1 MKTGE
6 SLCDLKTEIGSKCP
20 VLYNSGDNFGRRTE
34 VDFYFKNE
42 AKIANS
48 VICKAYMVWSWLSC
62 SQLFKL
68 TRKFPGFA
76 CSETLFSHC

>member
-48 VICKAYMVWSWLSC
+48 VICKAYMV
-62 SQLFKL
+62 
-68 TRKFPGFA
+68 
-76 CSETLFSHC
+76 